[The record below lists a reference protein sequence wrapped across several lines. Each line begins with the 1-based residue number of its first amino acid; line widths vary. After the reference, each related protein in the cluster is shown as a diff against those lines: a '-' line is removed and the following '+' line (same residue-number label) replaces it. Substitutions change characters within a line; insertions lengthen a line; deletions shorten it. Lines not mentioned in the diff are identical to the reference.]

1 MSGINS
7 IKSKLKKLGAET
19 EIKKLLRSVI
29 TFAEH
34 DKIVESGVIPDDIR
48 EGGWL
53 VVPGMSTIEEWG
65 RKDSSQDIEYS

>member
-19 EIKKLLRSVI
+19 KVEKTKRSVI

-34 DKIVESGVIPDDIR
+34 DKIFESGVIPDDISNGR
-48 EGGWL
+48 WL
-53 VVPGMSTIEEWG
+53 VVPGMATLEDWG
-65 RKDSSQDIEYS
+65 RKDSQETEYS